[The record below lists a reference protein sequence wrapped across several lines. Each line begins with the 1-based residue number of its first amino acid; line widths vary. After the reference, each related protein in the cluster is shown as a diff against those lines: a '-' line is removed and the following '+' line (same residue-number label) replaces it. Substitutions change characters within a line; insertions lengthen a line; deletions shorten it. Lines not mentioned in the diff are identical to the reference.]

1 MTLRQASAATTAD
14 AFRGFGAED
23 TGPRAESLRQESGL
37 LGRVT
42 AV

>member
-1 MTLRQASAATTAD
+1 MTIRQASAAPAAD

-23 TGPRAESLRQESGL
+23 TGLRAESLRQESGL
-37 LGRVT
+37 LGRAA